1 MAYAALIFSFLG
13 ALWWGLAAA
22 RSDCAPLWV
31 WPVGVLPSLASLMAW
46 TPWVI
51 RAERPSFSLVVLAA
65 GIAASALVDLR
76 LEQLGLAPT
85 NWFKF
90 RLQLSLG
97 LGALTTWCALS

>member
-22 RSDCAPLWV
+22 HSDSAPLWV
-31 WPVGVLPSLASLMAW
+31 WPVGVLPSLASSMAW

-51 RAERPSFSLVVLAA
+51 GAEQPSFLLVVLAA

-97 LGALTTWCALS
+97 LGALTTLRALS